1 MGLTS
6 SSSTN
11 LPPAYDGD
19 RKEKAVTYIP
29 CTQSLLT
36 NPRRSNKAGKKVL
49 VVGAGCAGL
58 GAAWH
63 LNRAGVDVTVFE
75 ELGKLGGHA
84 NTVNGKSSHSF
95 HTALNHSIIRFSYFL
110 QLMVLILTRDSW
122 FTTP

>member
-6 SSSTN
+6 STSSTN
-11 LPPAYDGD
+11 LPPAHDQNQKAG
-19 RKEKAVTYIP
+19 KAVTYIP
-29 CTQSLLT
+29 CTQSLLA
-36 NPRRSNKAGKKVL
+36 NARRCTKPNKRVL

-84 NTVNGKSSHSF
+84 NTVNGKC
-95 HTALNHSIIRFSYFL
+95 YFA
-110 QLMVLILTRDSW
+110 
-122 FTTP
+122 